1 MTHPLRLAS
10 LVALSLAA
18 CQPNPIGP
26 DGDAGPRSDAAS
38 VASCVVAGRTGT
50 TECATSISGSCPAG
64 QYCDTVMLTCSAG
77 CTSDANCPGDELCA
91 RAAGEAVG
99 ACAPCERCGD
109 GRCDAGESCAAD
121 CPTGPVCGDGAC
133 NGTETPSTCPADCTA
148 RPVCGDGACNGTET
162 PSTCPADCAPPSVCG
177 DGACNGTETPS
188 TCPADCAPPSVCG
201 DGACAPEESA
211 TLCPADCDDSL
222 MTCFGICN
230 DFAFFECI
238 PSAAPCVSACNAATR
253 AARLDFAACVN
264 VTLCETHDAC
274 IGLL

>member
-133 NGTETPSTCPADCTA
+133 NGTETPSTCPADC
-148 RPVCGDGACNGTET
+148 
-162 PSTCPADCAPPSVCG
+162 
-177 DGACNGTETPS
+177 
-188 TCPADCAPPSVCG
+188 APPSVCG

-264 VTLCETHDAC
+264 VTLCETNDAC